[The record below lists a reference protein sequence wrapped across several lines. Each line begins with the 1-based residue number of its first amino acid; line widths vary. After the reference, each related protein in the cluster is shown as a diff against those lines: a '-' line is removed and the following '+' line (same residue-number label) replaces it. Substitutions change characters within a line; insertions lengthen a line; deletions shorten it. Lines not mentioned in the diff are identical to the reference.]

1 MLRGIQIKV
10 FALDEC
16 GSKTV
21 GRCGRLFQ
29 AIASTAALIRPLHV
43 GLSGFEYMGGAMPA
57 KLDPSVACF
66 KGSEVCSNGSRD

>member
-1 MLRGIQIKV
+1 MLAGLEDVKRIQIKV

-43 GLSGFEYMGGAMPA
+43 GLSGFEYGGAMPA
-57 KLDPSVACF
+57 KPDPSIACF
-66 KGSEVCSNGSRD
+66 